1 MVNLTLSLV
10 IGRQLFEQDK
20 SLAMSDAKYMEEG
33 DESVDASQYERE
45 ERQQSD
51 NEDDNPNAV
60 WKRLSEDD

>member
-1 MVNLTLSLV
+1 MGNLTLSLV

>member
-1 MVNLTLSLV
+1 
-10 IGRQLFEQDK
+10 
-20 SLAMSDAKYMEEG
+20 MSDAKYMEEG